1 MAFNVDEDRV
11 RVKNKDL
18 LLTDKISAT
27 EVDQAILDSKRTFLA
42 RIYEDFDTSITDTQF
57 NDTMNLGV
65 LLITCATLIF
75 DNYSD
80 QEQALKVAE
89 NYNKQATDLIK
100 SIIKGKE
107 LSKTEG
113 VSRLDRVTVKRTNI
127 DNTSNT
133 FSDQLKDYYR

>member
-11 RVKNKDL
+11 RAKNKDL
-18 LLTDKISAT
+18 LLTDKISTT

-42 RIYEDFDTSITDTQF
+42 RIYEGFDTSITDTQF

-107 LSKTEG
+107 LAKTEG

-133 FSDQLKDYYR
+133 FSDQIKDYYR

>member
-11 RVKNKDL
+11 RAKNKDL
-18 LLTDKISAT
+18 LLTDKISTT

-42 RIYEDFDTSITDTQF
+42 RIYEGFDTSITDTQF

-89 NYNKQATDLIK
+89 SYNKQATDLIK

-107 LSKTEG
+107 LAKTEG

-133 FSDQLKDYYR
+133 FSDQIKDYYR

>member
-1 MAFNVDEDRV
+1 MAFDVDEDRV

-107 LSKTEG
+107 LAKTEG